1 METIARSIGCYGYEA
16 CWQGK
21 NEKMHTGHIEHMH
34 SRILCLEDKIN
45 IQVRFHV
52 HKGRHWISGKFRV
65 THLYYWKSHAEPSI

>member
-1 METIARSIGCYGYEA
+1 MVTKLVGRV
-16 CWQGK
+16 
-21 NEKMHTGHIEHMH
+21 KMRKCILAIYEHMH